1 MEREIIYQIIILLVY
16 CLFYFFTLY
25 MSIKTVELLFNKKFK
40 NIARITLSFIILI
53 ISLALNIK
61 ISYEMFFGS
70 RSIFYY
76 IVLGSIV
83 SIIYYPIIF
92 KIWKYNRESKYRLLL
107 SILISYIS
115 YGFFY
120 SMSSILLMTGEYVV
134 ENISLNGYLIG
145 LLTYVITLSLQ
156 IILYRILRRKELN
169 KLLYSIEFNGLLEL
183 FIIISFLIGVATS
196 IYTDELF
203 LESLYSGEVKDNIV
217 FIKIAISF
225 LVEILIIMIL
235 IGISSYIVF
244 KNKQLKIKETELLNQ
259 KFYIRKMEKVQEVSS
274 ALKHDYKN
282 VVSGIYYYV
291 QQGNLEEIK
300 EYLDNVILNFKD
312 ETGKSIDEIN
322 SLGKIKIVELKGLI
336 LSKLINME
344 DRNIDYSLYILD
356 EIDHIEM
363 DIIDCIRAIGILI
376 DNAIDQ
382 VKELKNGKVDI
393 SIVQNNLGFT
403 IIIKNTIRDEIE
415 LSKIFNRNYST
426 KGVDRGIGLFNYK
439 NIINRYSNANRE
451 TIVDSNNFIQILR
464 IYNK

>member
-1 MEREIIYQIIILLVY
+1 
-16 CLFYFFTLY
+16 
-25 MSIKTVELLFNKKFK
+25 
-40 NIARITLSFIILI
+40 
-53 ISLALNIK
+53 
-61 ISYEMFFGS
+61 
-70 RSIFYY
+70 
-76 IVLGSIV
+76 
-83 SIIYYPIIF
+83 
-92 KIWKYNRESKYRLLL
+92 
-107 SILISYIS
+107 
-115 YGFFY
+115 
-120 SMSSILLMTGEYVV
+120 
-134 ENISLNGYLIG
+134 
-145 LLTYVITLSLQ
+145 
-156 IILYRILRRKELN
+156 
-169 KLLYSIEFNGLLEL
+169 
-183 FIIISFLIGVATS
+183 
-196 IYTDELF
+196 
-203 LESLYSGEVKDNIV
+203 
-217 FIKIAISF
+217 
-225 LVEILIIMIL
+225 
-235 IGISSYIVF
+235 
-244 KNKQLKIKETELLNQ
+244 
-259 KFYIRKMEKVQEVSS
+259 MEKVQEVSS